1 MAYGSASGIAAL
13 TPHLVVGGSSFKTT
27 TRPTLIQVEAFLDD
41 GAALMD
47 MEFAGLGFTV
57 PVTNA
62 TAKLVLAPVNE
73 FYGASFAEAGPELG
87 RAGPPGDLDETFKDS
102 YWWRRYRD
110 AMDKL
115 TAGQGFGLELI
126 GASRGIDVFE
136 PHAGGLSV
144 DEKDE
149 HWDDDDFVK
158 PAFWSRMRE
167 THGRK
172 TETGRRWW

>member
-1 MAYGSASGIAAL
+1 MAYGSASGVAAL
-13 TPHLVVGGSSFKTT
+13 TPHLVVGGSNFTATT
-27 TRPTLIQVEAFLDD
+27 TPSASQVEAFLSD
-41 GAALMD
+41 GARLMD
-47 MEFAGLGFTV
+47 VEFAGLGFTV
-57 PVTNA
+57 PVTN
-62 TAKLVLAPVNE
+62 TSAKLVLAPVNE

-115 TAGQGFGLELI
+115 AAGNGFGLELI

-136 PHAGGLSV
+136 PHVGGLSE

-149 HWDDDDFVK
+149 HWDDDDYVK
-158 PAFWSRMRE
+158 PYFYSTMRDIR
-167 THGRK
+167 GR
-172 TETGRRWW
+172 EARRSY